1 MEFTPAFWMI
11 LGLTLVLGWVLG
23 LMSRSGGKKWK
34 LELERERKEHQAA
47 IRNRDA
53 QIEAA
58 KARNVELERS
68 RPATAYRSDADVR
81 DTRADLRQGHRESA
95 VDKLDLT
102 RRGRDH
108 DRDGY
113 PDHGPDGGY
122 RQVDDDGRTV
132 IRPSRP

>member
-1 MEFTPAFWMI
+1 VEFTPAFWMI

-34 LELERERKEHQAA
+34 LELERERKDHQAA

-53 QIEAA
+53 QIEAL
-58 KARNVELERS
+58 KARTAELERS
-68 RPATAYRSDADVR
+68 RPATAYRSDAEVHDS
-81 DTRADLRQGHRESA
+81 RADLRYAPRESA
-95 VDKLDLT
+95 LDKLDLT
-102 RRGRDH
+102 RRGRDG
-108 DRDGY
+108 DGY
-113 PDHGPDGGY
+113 ADHGPGGY

>member
-1 MEFTPAFWMI
+1 MRRALI
-11 LGLTLVLGWVLG
+11 RGADGWVLG

-53 QIEAA
+53 QIDAA
-58 KARNVELERS
+58 KARIAELERD

-81 DTRADLRQGHRESA
+81 DQRADLRHEPRES
-95 VDKLDLT
+95 VIDKLDLT
-102 RRGRDH
+102 RRGRD
-108 DRDGY
+108 RDGDGV

-122 RQVDDDGRTV
+122 RQDYGDGRTV